1 MTLLMRSSNEQML
14 RAIEV
19 AQFASVLT
27 RLPQGLDSELGPG
40 AVRLSGGE
48 HQRLSVAR
56 SLLRESAVLVLDEA
70 TSALDIPTERAIFA
84 SIAEFRIGQT
94 TVLISHRIRSLSWVD
109 RFVLLDQG
117 RIVGVDTYSGLY
129 TQSALYRTSYDSSA
143 EDLSVP

>member
-109 RFVLLDQG
+109 
-117 RIVGVDTYSGLY
+117 
-129 TQSALYRTSYDSSA
+129 
-143 EDLSVP
+143 